1 MKRPLTWNDN
11 NRDITAEIKKDD
23 LTTNLDTTSPSKLRT
38 LSKTKTKAA
47 QHDPKAMTTMN
58 ITVKKKG
65 GESSRMRQHQHQ
77 HHRSSLSKLEKIII
91 SSLVVLGFCFICALV
106 LTATTT
112 TTLTMTNYDHSSS
125 FIIRPTTAVV
135 DRIIPAAA
143 MAARENTEDLNTVLS
158 AATQIETVQAELKEL
173 NSNIKELTNI
183 MKKQQPGQVR

>member
-11 NRDITAEIKKDD
+11 NRDITTEIKKDD

-135 DRIIPAAA
+135 DRMIPAAA
-143 MAARENTEDLNTVLS
+143 MTARENTEDLNTVLS